1 VHHAPIVAA
10 GFRFA
15 RIHRSLADTPDAS
28 VRLIVQARIMRA
40 DAAHSLG
47 DDALAT
53 TLLAEAARVTLGA
66 EDSASIADDLARSMS
81 CGSP

>member
-1 VHHAPIVAA
+1 
-10 GFRFA
+10 
-15 RIHRSLADTPDAS
+15 
-28 VRLIVQARIMRA
+28 MRA

>member
-1 VHHAPIVAA
+1 
-10 GFRFA
+10 
-15 RIHRSLADTPDAS
+15 
-28 VRLIVQARIMRA
+28 MRA

-66 EDSASIADDLARSMS
+66 EDSASIADVLARSMS